1 MKRAAMI
8 GLDGMAWHVLDKLFE
23 WKVMPNLEEIT
34 KKSLKG
40 TLKSTIPPESAPAW
54 TSIATG
60 VNPGKHGVFSFTK
73 PTDNYD
79 DMRIMSS
86 RDVKYL
92 RVHEMVAV
100 QNLKSVCV
108 NQLLT
113 YPIKKFPGSYVIT
126 DWLSPEI
133 RYSPE
138 IEQYARN
145 YRGPALGKSSPSLKK
160 DWHSEYVEVS
170 SRVDTINTLLRE
182 VDWDL
187 FWVVYSEPD
196 HLLHRFY
203 DLVMKRDNKVMR
215 LFTKIDETFGI
226 IKDLTDLL
234 IVVSDHGF
242 RKFRKAVY
250 LNTLLEKHG
259 LATKVSQ
266 ETIKAVSCQQQIGEP
281 KVKFRLPKEFNR
293 YLATV
298 PLPLEAV
305 LLKIYKQ
312 LLKADIKVAL
322 TTHVNPKSSKAFAQ
336 GFGIYVK
343 EKKLTGYI
351 VSILK
356 KSPFIGGVWKKEE
369 IYTGKQLASMPD
381 LVVVPDFNGEFAFR
395 SNIIAPKPVV
405 TRDFSNHH
413 PNGIIIVYKN
423 DVHPSWLKGVAV
435 YDVVPTILN
444 FLGLDVPEDTDGK
457 MIPLQAKAP

>member
-23 WKVMPNLEEIT
+23 WRVMPNLEEIT
-34 KKSLKG
+34 KKSSRG
-40 TLKSTIPPESAPAW
+40 TLQSTIPPESAPAW

-79 DMRIMSS
+79 DLRIMSS

-100 QNLKSVCV
+100 QNLKSICV

-133 RYSPE
+133 RYSQE
-138 IEQYARN
+138 IEQYAKN
-145 YRGPALGKSSPSLKK
+145 YRGPTLGKSSPSLKK

-170 SRVDTINTLLRE
+170 SRVDTVNTLLRE
-182 VDWDL
+182 VDWDV
-187 FWVVYSEPD
+187 FWVVFSEPD

-203 DLVMKRDNKVMR
+203 DSVMKRDNKVMK
-215 LFTKIDETFGI
+215 LFAKIDETFGI
-226 IKDLTDLL
+226 IKDLADLL

-242 RKFRKAVY
+242 HKFTKAVY
-250 LNTLLEKHG
+250 LNSFLEKSG
-259 LATKVSQ
+259 FAKKVSQ
-266 ETIKAVSCQQQIGEP
+266 QVIKTISCQQQIGEP
-281 KVKFRLPKEFNR
+281 KVKFRLPEEFIK
-293 YLATV
+293 YLGAIPFPV
-298 PLPLEAV
+298 EAI

-312 LLKADIKVAL
+312 LVKADIKVAM
-322 TTHVNPKSSKAFAQ
+322 TTHVNPKSSKAFAY

-343 EKKLTGYI
+343 EKKLI
-351 VSILK
+351 NHVISILK
-356 KSPFIGGVWKKEE
+356 NEPFIGDVWRKEE
-369 IYTGKQLASMPD
+369 LYTGKQLAIMPD
-381 LVVVPDFNGEFAFR
+381 LIVVPNFNGGFAFR
-395 SNIIAPKPVV
+395 GNVIAPKSVV
-405 TRDFSNHH
+405 KRVFSSHH
-413 PNGIIIVYKN
+413 PDGIIIVYRS
-423 DVHPSWLKGVAV
+423 DTQPRLLKGVSV
-435 YDVVPTILN
+435 YDVAPTILD
-444 FLGLDVPEDTDGK
+444 FLSLDIPQDVDGK
-457 MIPLQAKAP
+457 VITSKAKTS